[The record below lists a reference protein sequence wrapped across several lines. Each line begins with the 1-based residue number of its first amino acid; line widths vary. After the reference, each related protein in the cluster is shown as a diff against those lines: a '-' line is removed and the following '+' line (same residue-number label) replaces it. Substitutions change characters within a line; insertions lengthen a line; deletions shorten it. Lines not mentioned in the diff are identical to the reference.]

1 MHEKL
6 YNNKYALAFYEND
19 DETFLFMVNNIKELC
34 DYLKMEPTHN
44 TLNLLQVKVFRS
56 LRRSNHVIRF
66 NHGKRLH
73 VYLID
78 ITEN

>member
-1 MHEKL
+1 MYEKL

-44 TLNLLQVKVFRS
+44 NLNLLQVKVFRG